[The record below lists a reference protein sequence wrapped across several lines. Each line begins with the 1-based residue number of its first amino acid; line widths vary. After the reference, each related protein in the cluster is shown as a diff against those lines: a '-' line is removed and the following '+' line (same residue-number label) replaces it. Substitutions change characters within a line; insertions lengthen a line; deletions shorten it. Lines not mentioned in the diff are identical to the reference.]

1 MTFFVT
7 FHSGRPLWQYIGS
20 PMDLIRHT
28 RMLHPSLRGT
38 KNAAFSH
45 CPCGSPSPDPG
56 NTAPLS
62 HYVFSPEP
70 DNLLTSLAPVA

>member
-1 MTFFVT
+1 
-7 FHSGRPLWQYIGS
+7 
-20 PMDLIRHT
+20 MDLIRHT
-28 RMLHPSLRGT
+28 RLLHPSLRGT
-38 KNAAFSH
+38 KNAALSR

-70 DNLLTSLAPVA
+70 DNLLTSLAPVGESCHANLTLTVQFS